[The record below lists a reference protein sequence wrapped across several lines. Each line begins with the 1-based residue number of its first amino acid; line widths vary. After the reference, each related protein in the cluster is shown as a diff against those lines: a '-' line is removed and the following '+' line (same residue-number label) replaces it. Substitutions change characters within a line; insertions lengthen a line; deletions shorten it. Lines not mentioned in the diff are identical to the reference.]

1 MAYKIVDRS
10 WLHLTVHTSAANIDA
25 VSNFLLERGASG
37 VVVKRNAVETYFP
50 DSRDVATLKDS
61 IRRWVRDVG
70 KLQGGGRKPQI
81 RWNIAQPKN
90 WQNGWKRFIK
100 PRRIGKI
107 FWVTPPWLTPPRFR
121 RRQVITIEPGMA
133 FGTGAHATT
142 RGCME
147 LLEMAATYLP
157 QGKFTA
163 LDVGTGSG
171 ILAIAL
177 TKLDAKEVW
186 AIDNDPV
193 AIAVASANLRANG
206 AADSVHLMGTL
217 LRSVKKR
224 FAVVVANLTAET
236 IIELAGAMQERVA
249 PKGFLILSG
258 IMHHKAKAV
267 VRRFSGKFQIV
278 KRKGSREWVTLL
290 LRRK

>member
-193 AIAVASANLRANG
+193 AIAVASVNLRANG
-206 AADSVHLMGTL
+206 AADSFHLMGTL

-236 IIELAGAMQERVA
+236 II
-249 PKGFLILSG
+249 
-258 IMHHKAKAV
+258 
-267 VRRFSGKFQIV
+267 
-278 KRKGSREWVTLL
+278 
-290 LRRK
+290 